1 MNHAWEPVAETLRT
15 EIAEYGR
22 LIQLFEEQR
31 NLIREADPEGVL
43 GASDAIRGQ
52 LGVLEKCRRDRERE
66 VEAYAVA
73 LARPAPATLRSLL
86 PLMAPE
92 ARPLFE
98 ALVAELNSLVHRVRK
113 DGRRDRRLQ
122 ACAVER
128 HPEAARR
135 PRPEAFAKTHAA
147 EGRAAVAALRP
158 ASLTSAVG

>member
-1 MNHAWEPVAETLRT
+1 MLRT

-31 NLIREADPEGVL
+31 NLIREADPEDVL
-43 GASDAIRGQ
+43 RASDAIRGQ
-52 LGVLEKCRRDRERE
+52 IAVLDRCRRDRERE
-66 VEAYAVA
+66 VEAFAVA
-73 LARPAPATLRSLL
+73 LARPASATLRSLL
-86 PLMAPE
+86 PLMAQE

-98 ALVAELNSLVHRVRK
+98 ALIAELNSLVHRVRK

-128 HPEAARR
+128 HPEVVRR
-135 PRPEAFAKTHAA
+135 PRSEPFAKNHAA

-158 ASLTSAVG
+158 TSLTSAAG

>member
-1 MNHAWEPVAETLRT
+1 MLRT

-31 NLIREADPEGVL
+31 NLIREADPEDVL
-43 GASDAIRGQ
+43 RASDAIRGQ
-52 LGVLEKCRRDRERE
+52 IAVLDRCRRDRERE
-66 VEAYAVA
+66 VEAFAVA
-73 LARPAPATLRSLL
+73 LARPASAPLRSLL
-86 PLMAPE
+86 PLTAQE

-98 ALVAELNSLVHRVRK
+98 ALIAELNSLVHRVRK

-128 HPEAARR
+128 HPEVVRR
-135 PRPEAFAKTHAA
+135 PRSEPFAKNHAA

-158 ASLTSAVG
+158 TSLTSAAG